1 MHFENF
7 LLISH
12 FSGVS
17 ENLSL
22 SFNFTLFLY
31 DFSPGLF
38 DFPLIHNAYS
48 PSFKT
53 PQFSAII
60 HSGEFYMKRF
70 SVSVLILK
78 S

>member
-7 LLISH
+7 LLFSH

-31 DFSPGLF
+31 DFSPDLF
-38 DFPLIHNAYS
+38 NFPLILPAYS
-48 PSFKT
+48 SCL
-53 PQFSAII
+53 FST
-60 HSGEFYMKRF
+60 
-70 SVSVLILK
+70 LILHLLK
-78 S
+78 LPNFLL